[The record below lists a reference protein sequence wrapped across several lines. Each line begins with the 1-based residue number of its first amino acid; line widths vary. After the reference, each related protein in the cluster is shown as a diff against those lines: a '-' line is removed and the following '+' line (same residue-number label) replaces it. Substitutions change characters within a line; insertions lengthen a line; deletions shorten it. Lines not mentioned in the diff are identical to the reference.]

1 MSLAGQVAVRSM
13 GIGIV
18 VIIIVI
24 FLLIVMIIIVI
35 FLLIVMIVIAI
46 RNCHHQ
52 ERGWASK
59 YLSIPE
65 EGDRDS
71 S

>member
-1 MSLAGQVAVRSM
+1 M
-13 GIGIV
+13 G
-18 VIIIVI
+18 
-24 FLLIVMIIIVI
+24 IVMIIIVI
-35 FLLIVMIVIAI
+35 FILIVMIVIAI

>member
-13 GIGIV
+13 GI
-18 VIIIVI
+18 
-24 FLLIVMIIIVI
+24 VMIIIVI
-35 FLLIVMIVIAI
+35 FILIVMIVIAI

-52 ERGWASK
+52 ERGWVSE
-59 YLSIPE
+59 YLAIPE